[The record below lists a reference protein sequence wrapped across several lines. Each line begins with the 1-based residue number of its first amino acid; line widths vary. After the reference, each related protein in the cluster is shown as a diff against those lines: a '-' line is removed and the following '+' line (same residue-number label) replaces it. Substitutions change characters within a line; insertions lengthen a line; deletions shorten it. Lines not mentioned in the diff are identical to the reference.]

1 MPTLLG
7 RRTTLFPMPQLTPN
21 LDQAGEALRRSVAR
35 VRRSGVAPLGAADPG
50 VAHGTVRP
58 RGADGLVEQSVAAL
72 RAVVW
77 IAAFVQA
84 VFNEIRGRG
93 DEL

>member
-1 MPTLLG
+1 MP
-7 RRTTLFPMPQLTPN
+7 PVTPN
-21 LDQAGEALRRSVAR
+21 LDQASVALRRSVAR
-35 VRRSGVAPLGAADPG
+35 VRRSGVGPLGTVERG
-50 VAHGTVRP
+50 FEHGTVRP